1 MVCAEEADIENEK
14 LRKEIEDLRAAS
26 ESDLQP
32 CTIDYE
38 RYRLTKAQ
46 ADAQELKNAREEGLV
61 LETELFTYIFQRV
74 AQNISGI
81 LVRVLRHCSVNTL
94 IYHPYILML

>member
-1 MVCAEEADIENEK
+1 EK

-32 CTIDYE
+32 GTIDYE

-81 LVRVLRHCSVNTL
+81 LVRVPQTL
-94 IYHPYILML
+94 QRKYPD